1 VSGRRARHLR
11 EVVARGL
18 LPGSRHQARQSG
30 SEEAVLLPL
39 PLQLGVGVDRRL
51 LRQADAAEEDD
62 EVGREVNRSEIFQA
76 NTIAPRSRIYR
87 VDRKKYRLRHRMA
100 DVTSGDVRRLRN

>member
-1 VSGRRARHLR
+1 
-11 EVVARGL
+11 VARGL

-30 SEEAVLLPL
+30 AEEAVLLPL